1 MQFTITV
8 LMLIKVQPS
17 WFVAIMD
24 FRFKNQIVA
33 EVATAIKL
41 VRIQIVIEVVVVVEL
56 VRSSIIIEVVIKLG
70 RN

>member
-41 VRIQIVIEVVVVVEL
+41 VRIQIVIEVVAEL
-56 VRSSIIIEVVIKLG
+56 VRSSIIIEVVIKLA